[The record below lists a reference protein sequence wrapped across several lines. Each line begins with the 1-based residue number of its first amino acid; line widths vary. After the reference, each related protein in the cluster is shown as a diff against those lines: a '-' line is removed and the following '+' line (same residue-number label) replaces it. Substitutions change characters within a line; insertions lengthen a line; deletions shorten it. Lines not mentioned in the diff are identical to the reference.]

1 MLGQPG
7 DRERARPRP
16 RAEDHDVVV
25 ELAMVAAGKPDG
37 RASRVQIDRPH
48 LSDDQFRATQ
58 DASQRHDDGQ
68 VDQSLATSGRN
79 G

>member
-1 MLGQPG
+1 
-7 DRERARPRP
+7 
-16 RAEDHDVVV
+16 
-25 ELAMVAAGKPDG
+25 MVAAGKPDG